1 VKLRHSAEGHWLDQA
16 APLMTAPLAP
26 LSGEVAADVA
36 IVGGGYT
43 GMWCAW
49 HVLEQAPDARIV
61 LLESDRCGHG
71 PSGRNGG
78 FCHGNWLSLAALVE
92 RLGPQPALALARA
105 TQEAAEEIGRWCEEQ
120 DVDAWYRRGGEL
132 RVSTAVAHD
141 DVGLASVRAAQA
153 LGAGDRLVDLT
164 PAQVREHC
172 DSPVF
177 RRGVF
182 APDGAT
188 VHPGRLALGLRR
200 RLLDRGVALHEYSHV
215 RRVTGDAGGVTLETA
230 SARVRARHAV
240 LASGGALARTGPM
253 RGRVLVGSSHLI
265 VTEPVPDVIEQ
276 LGWGDEAISD
286 ARSFL
291 HYTRTTQ
298 DGRIAFGWAGGR
310 PAFGG
315 RVHGRVEID
324 PRIVSTLHAHL
335 LRWFP
340 MLEGRAIDHAWGGPI
355 DITPSRLPAIV
366 SLPGGP
372 VHAAAGF
379 TGNGVGPAHLVGRIL
394 ASLALDR
401 RDAVTSLPIVEPPSA
416 WIPPEPLR
424 WAGAHAVRAALLRT
438 EDAEE
443 AGERVPAL
451 ARAVATAPGRL
462 GITLGR

>member
-1 VKLRHSAEGHWLDQA
+1 
-16 APLMTAPLAP
+16 
-26 LSGEVAADVA
+26 
-36 IVGGGYT
+36 
-43 GMWCAW
+43 
-49 HVLEQAPDARIV
+49 
-61 LLESDRCGHG
+61 
-71 PSGRNGG
+71 
-78 FCHGNWLSLAALVE
+78 
-92 RLGPQPALALARA
+92 
-105 TQEAAEEIGRWCEEQ
+105 
-120 DVDAWYRRGGEL
+120 
-132 RVSTAVAHD
+132 
-141 DVGLASVRAAQA
+141 
-153 LGAGDRLVDLT
+153 
-164 PAQVREHC
+164 
-172 DSPVF
+172 
-177 RRGVF
+177 
-182 APDGAT
+182 
-188 VHPGRLALGLRR
+188 
-200 RLLDRGVALHEYSHV
+200 
-215 RRVTGDAGGVTLETA
+215 VTLETT
-230 SARVRARHAV
+230 SARVHARHAV
-240 LASGGALARTGPM
+240 LASGGALARTGAM

-265 VTEPVPDVIEQ
+265 VTEPVPDVIEE

-315 RVHGRVEID
+315 RVHGRVEVD
-324 PRIVSTLHAHL
+324 PRIVSALHAHL

-366 SLPGGP
+366 ALPGGP

-379 TGNGVGPAHLVGRIL
+379 TGNGVGPSHLVGRIL

-401 RDAVTSLPIVEPPSA
+401 RDAATSLPIVEPPAA

-443 AGERVPAL
+443 AGEQVPAL